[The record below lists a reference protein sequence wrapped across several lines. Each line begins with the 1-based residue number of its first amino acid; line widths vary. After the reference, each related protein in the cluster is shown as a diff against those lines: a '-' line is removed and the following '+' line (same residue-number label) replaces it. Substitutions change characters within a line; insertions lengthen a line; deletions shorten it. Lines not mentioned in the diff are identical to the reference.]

1 MDLPL
6 PMEPVSMVL
15 MLAMVAGEE
24 EVTMPISLWG
34 Q

>member
-15 MLAMVAGEE
+15 MLAMVAVEE
-24 EVTMPISLWG
+24 EVTMPISLWS